1 MQYIPFFQ
9 SNRVTMQGCGREG
22 KRGVKWGVWV
32 GGWEGEGEGRGMGGG
47 GGSITTIATQANSI
61 LEKVHFREGPF

>member
-32 GGWEGEGEGRGMGGG
+32 GVGVRAAKFSRNLLNQSG
-47 GGSITTIATQANSI
+47 
-61 LEKVHFREGPF
+61 HFEA